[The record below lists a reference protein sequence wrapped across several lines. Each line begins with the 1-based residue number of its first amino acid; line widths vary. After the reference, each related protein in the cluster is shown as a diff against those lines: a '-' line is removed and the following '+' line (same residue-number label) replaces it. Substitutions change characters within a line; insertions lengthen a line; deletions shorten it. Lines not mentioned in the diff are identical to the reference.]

1 MPVAGGHGRVR
12 RPGGQE
18 GASPRPPLA
27 GTHTPRQSHCSCSN
41 QLTHAPIACLP
52 PQCGVCSKAFL
63 TEDALDK
70 HLGSR
75 HGALAPPGAD
85 VCLADFC
92 DVLQCDVYEA
102 STRGVVSLAHP
113 LPVAARPCGSRE
125 RELAKHKCD
134 TLLRLCL
141 PLHSQVGGNASRA
154 AARQAAAYDR
164 LVVSHCGMLKC
175 EAVHD
180 LFASAV
186 FAARLWTGLKR
197 VVTVGVTLVVV
208 VYYIGIAREVIR
220 TALGGGGSGG
230 GGRSTGQGVR
240 AGSRCGS
247 GFGGLLPKEELPRRV
262 AAFLLGGKLGVRLAF
277 GQVLWSLGQRY
288 WRRLQKQQR
297 KKRA

>member
-1 MPVAGGHGRVR
+1 VPQLPAHTTR
-12 RPGGQE
+12 
-18 GASPRPPLA
+18 ASL
-27 GTHTPRQSHCSCSN
+27 
-41 QLTHAPIACLP
+41 ACLS

-63 TEDALDK
+63 TEEALDK
-70 HLGSR
+70 HLGAR
-75 HGALAPPGAD
+75 HGALARPGAD

-102 STRGVVSLAHP
+102 STRGVVSQAHP

-125 RELAKHKCD
+125 LELAKHKCD
-134 TLLRLCL
+134 SVLRLCL
-141 PLHSQVGGNASRA
+141 PLHSHRGAGNASRA
-154 AARQAAAYDR
+154 AGRQAAAYDR
-164 LVVSHCGMLKC
+164 LVVSHCGMLTC
-175 EAVHD
+175 DHVHD

-186 FAARLWTGLKR
+186 FAARLWAGLKR

-208 VYYIGIAREVIR
+208 IYYIGIAREVI
-220 TALGGGGSGG
+220 GSAVGG
-230 GGRSTGQGVR
+230 GGRSAGPGAR
-240 AGSRCGS
+240 GGSRRGG
-247 GFGGLLPKEELPRRV
+247 GFGGILPKEELPRRV